1 MKRRLAFLII
11 LLLLVKF
18 VAITP
23 LCLCYLSLHES
34 GTAHFHFH
42 AKESQHHFPNDIDA
56 GGFPRNL
63 NRYEWVTAHFHSK
76 ESQHHHPFSS
86 DNEDATDSQ
95 SLCAHSVNDFDVTD
109 LTTQEH
115 FLRSNFFSIF
125 SGQDFNFL
133 GIEPFSVTASI
144 HDPPP
149 DKPPEYLSG

>member
-1 MKRRLAFLII
+1 MKRRLAFLFI

-42 AKESQHHFPNDIDA
+42 SKKSQ
-56 GGFPRNL
+56 
-63 NRYEWVTAHFHSK
+63 
-76 ESQHHHPFSS
+76 QHHPFSS

-125 SGQDFNFL
+125 SEQDFNFL

-149 DKPPEYLSG
+149 DKPPEHLSG